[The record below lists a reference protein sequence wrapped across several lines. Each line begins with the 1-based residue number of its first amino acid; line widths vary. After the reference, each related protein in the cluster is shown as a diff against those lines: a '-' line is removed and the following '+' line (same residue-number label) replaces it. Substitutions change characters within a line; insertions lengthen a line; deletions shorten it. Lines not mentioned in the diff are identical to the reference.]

1 METLSE
7 KKDAN
12 VGKRYKL
19 IVRSAEEAVRII
31 RDKLG
36 DHAKVLSVRQVGG
49 EGLKRFISS
58 PKLEVIAEVKSP
70 DTVDTSEEGQVQQ
83 VDNIPVAL
91 DEKKQNDSPVEIPQI
106 IRLLSIQM
114 KNLIRNNQLSPQS
127 PKTKLS
133 PYFTRPGLIKLC

>member
-49 EGLKRFISS
+49 EG
-58 PKLEVIAEVKSP
+58 AEKIHFF
-70 DTVDTSEEGQVQQ
+70 T
-83 VDNIPVAL
+83 
-91 DEKKQNDSPVEIPQI
+91 
-106 IRLLSIQM
+106 
-114 KNLIRNNQLSPQS
+114 
-127 PKTKLS
+127 KT
-133 PYFTRPGLIKLC
+133 